1 MFLQLLS
8 FSVKSVVYED
18 VNENVKDEED
28 HFEVQMQLTRWWVFF
43 FAVLSHTPNSQRRVK
58 LN

>member
-8 FSVKSVVYED
+8 FGVKSVVYED

-28 HFEVQMQLTRWWVFF
+28 HFEVQMQLTWWWVFF
-43 FAVLSHTPNSQRRVK
+43 FCCPQPYSQ
-58 LN
+58 

>member
-28 HFEVQMQLTRWWVFF
+28 HFEVQMQLTRWWGFF
-43 FAVLSHTPNSQRRVK
+43 LLSSAILPIAKEELS
-58 LN
+58 